1 MASFAFRLA
10 GIVVL
15 MLATVTVNPP
25 FAPAQ
30 GVNDILAVTGDAA
43 PGGGAYL
50 EFDVPKV
57 NDHGQVAIDAV
68 TGLNFDH
75 GIFRAERGVPMLSI
89 VRSGQSAAGN
99 GTFEVLGFT
108 DINNAGQMLF
118 WSDLAGTSGGNADN
132 RGLYLGAGGPVA
144 QLVREGAPLT
154 VNGLFGTRFGHTLQS
169 LDYLPFTEGP
179 VLNDAGQVVITGN
192 VQAFEPAIGGA
203 TAVNFNAGMRVN
215 PNGTVNIA
223 FESAGAA
230 PLAGGGSSGTIDQ
243 FVGLPILVDHT
254 MMINDA
260 GHAAFR
266 ATTTGPGGEGIFWSN
281 VADFPGQNQR
291 RAVGRNGQTLIPGA
305 SGAMQVSFGS
315 PFITRVHVAM
325 NDVGEMAFIPLLNPA
340 AGGNPPDF
348 AIYRW
353 SPIHAAQPGAHGL
366 TEIAR
371 LGTPSPDG
379 DGVLGLISPSDVQIN
394 NQGQAVFQ
402 ATINNSSF
410 GAGDNGIFRGDGQ
423 TLSVIA
429 RRGDATPDGQL
440 FFGTSSQT
448 ISFGLGL
455 NDSGQVAFMASLRDA
470 NDQFAGHGMYLSD
483 GVETVEI
490 TRVGRSLAGSTV
502 EGLAWTDR
510 RSLNELGQVAY
521 VANLAD
527 GRDAVVLY
535 TLEDIHWRTP
545 GDGLWDEN
553 TNWTLSTTPGQ
564 VHHITI
570 DPSVAA
576 SIVGPASDV
585 SVRSLTVGAAGAS
598 VEHAL
603 MLKAA
608 ATITVADSIAIHEN
622 AAVGFTLGGTA
633 SYPRLAT
640 SGAATL
646 DGELIVF
653 LESGFAPS
661 AGDAFD
667 LMDWSSVSGSFD
679 HLDLPALAA
688 DLAWATSQL
697 DSIGLL
703 SVTFAADFDED
714 GDVDGD
720 DLANWKSGYGAA
732 NLATHVQGDA
742 NGDRNVDG
750 ADFLLWQRQFG
761 SASAVAAA
769 QPAAGAVPEPS
780 GAALVLIAA
789 GLIARRRAHRS
800 A

>member
-1 MASFAFRLA
+1 MVPSTLRLV
-10 GIVVL
+10 GIAL
-15 MLATVTVNPP
+15 LALTAVSPRP
-25 FAPAQ
+25 SRAQ
-30 GVNDILAVTGDAA
+30 GVNAVLAATGEAA

-75 GIFRAERGVPMLSI
+75 GIFRAERGAPVLPI

-118 WSDLAGTSGGNADN
+118 WSDLAGTSDGNADN
-132 RGLYLGAGGPVA
+132 RGIYLGAGGPVT

-154 VNGLFGTRFGHTLQS
+154 VNGLFDTRFGHTLQS

-192 VQAFEPAIGGA
+192 VQAFEPTIGGA
-203 TAVNFNAGMRVN
+203 MAVNFNAGMRVN

-223 FESAGAA
+223 LESASAA
-230 PLAGGGSSGTIDQ
+230 PLAGGGASGTIDQ

-254 MMINDA
+254 MMINEA

-266 ATTTGPGGEGIFWSN
+266 ATTAGPAGEGFFWSN

-291 RAVGRNGQTLIPGA
+291 RAVGRNGQTLIPGDP
-305 SGAMQVSFGS
+305 GTMQVSFGS
-315 PFITRVHVAM
+315 PFLTRVHVAM
-325 NDVGEMAFIPLLNPA
+325 NDLGEMAYIPLLNAA

-348 AIYRW
+348 AVYRW
-353 SPIHAAQPGAHGL
+353 SPSQAAQPGAHGL

-379 DGVLGLISPSDVQIN
+379 DGALGFISPSDVQIN

-402 ATINNSSF
+402 SMITNSSF

-440 FFGTSSQT
+440 FFGTSSQA
-448 ISFGLGL
+448 ISFGLAL

-470 NDQFAGHGMYLSD
+470 SNQFAGHGMYLSD
-483 GVETVEI
+483 GVDTVEI

-535 TLEDIHWRTP
+535 TLEDIHWRTL
-545 GDGLWDEN
+545 GDGQWDEN

-576 SIVGPASDV
+576 SIVGPASNV
-585 SVRSLTVGAAGAS
+585 SVRSLTVGSAGAS

-608 ATITVADSIAIHEN
+608 ATITAADSIVLHDN
-622 AAVGFTLGGTA
+622 AALGFTLGGTA
-633 SYPRLAT
+633 NYPRLVT
-640 SGAATL
+640 SGPATL
-646 DGELIVF
+646 DGDLTV
-653 LESGFAPS
+653 LLDSGFAPR

-667 LMDWSSVSGSFD
+667 LMNWSSVAGSFD
-679 HLDLPALAA
+679 SLNLPALAA
-688 DLAWATSQL
+688 DLAWATSRL
-697 DSIGLL
+697 DSVGLL
-703 SVTFAADFDED
+703 SVTFGADFDED

-732 NLATHVQGDA
+732 GMATHGQGDA
-742 NGDRNVDG
+742 NGDRTVDG
-750 ADFLLWQRQFG
+750 ADFLLWQRQVG
-761 SASAVAAA
+761 LHVAVAAA
-769 QPAAGAVPEPS
+769 VPEPATAS
-780 GAALVLIAA
+780 LVAVLTLATAAV
-789 GLIARRRAHRS
+789 RRRRRDELASRN
-800 A
+800 